1 MWPLL
6 KKRSVWPGKFVF
18 LILLIK
24 EVREVQ
30 SRFISVESLF
40 KLEPHETQMNAVR
53 MSVSLEVELS
63 FCNSFV
69 CSLSEQCEIFET
81 FQRDSLAA
89 CLQSLQNFLGFH
101 LSGGCR
107 VQPRS
112 SSNYIYN
119 TCERT

>member
-6 KKRSVWPGKFVF
+6 KKRSVWPSKFVF

-69 CSLSEQCEIFET
+69 CSLSEQC
-81 FQRDSLAA
+81 
-89 CLQSLQNFLGFH
+89 
-101 LSGGCR
+101 
-107 VQPRS
+107 
-112 SSNYIYN
+112 
-119 TCERT
+119 

>member
-30 SRFISVESLF
+30 SRFISVGSLF

-69 CSLSEQCEIFET
+69 CSLSEQC
-81 FQRDSLAA
+81 
-89 CLQSLQNFLGFH
+89 
-101 LSGGCR
+101 
-107 VQPRS
+107 
-112 SSNYIYN
+112 
-119 TCERT
+119 